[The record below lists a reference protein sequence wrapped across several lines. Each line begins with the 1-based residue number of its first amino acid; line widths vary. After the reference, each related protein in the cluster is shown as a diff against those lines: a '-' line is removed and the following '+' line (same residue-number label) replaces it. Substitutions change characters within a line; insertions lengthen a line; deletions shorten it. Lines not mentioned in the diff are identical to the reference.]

1 MNKVILRRMT
11 VLCGLSLLVCGSA
24 LAQQPERSSA
34 PARGAGQE
42 VGSSSGVLASTEA
55 DYRIGIADVLD
66 IEIED
71 APELSGK
78 VRVNNAGN
86 IALPTPL
93 GMLRADQM
101 TIEELSSTIAR
112 TLREK
117 DYLKQPRV
125 VVSVRQY
132 LSRSIFIQGAVR
144 SPGVYQIEGRP
155 SLLKLIILAG
165 GLAENHGSTAF
176 IIRETKKPQAQTQ
189 APGATAASGAETSAV
204 GGADAEMEEHYDFLR
219 ANISGLLNGNFE
231 QNVLISPGDIINI
244 PPAGVFFV
252 GGEVRKPGS
261 FVLKDRT
268 TLRQALA
275 MAEGTSFKAALNRG
289 VIFRE
294 DPATGQR
301 KEIRVDVAA
310 VQNGKQDDLIIQ
322 ANDVIIVP
330 NSKSKSVGGT
340 LLSALGM
347 AAVQRAVV
355 FR

>member
-1 MNKVILRRMT
+1 MNKVILRRKLT
-11 VLCGLSLLVCGSA
+11 VLCGLWLVVCGSA

-34 PARGAGQE
+34 PVRERAGQE

-71 APELSGK
+71 APELSGQ

-93 GMLRADQM
+93 GMLRADQL
-101 TIEELSSTIAR
+101 TIEELSSAIAR
-112 TLREK
+112 LLREK

-176 IIRETKKPQAQTQ
+176 IIRETKKPQAQSQ
-189 APGATAASGAETSAV
+189 AQNATAATGAE
-204 GGADAEMEEHYDFLR
+204 ADQEEHYEFLR

-275 MAEGTSFKAALNRG
+275 MAEGTNFKAALNRG

-340 LLSALGM
+340 LLSTLGM
-347 AAVQRAVV
+347 AGVQRAVL